1 MSTHFHPKSL
11 RRVGMGFAVLLLLLA
26 VALFLGFHVGTGC
39 AWALHAVWALA
50 GAAGLTGLGLAGFAA
65 HARARASHHDAKVA
79 ERLDRVFQHVNA
91 TDA

>member
-1 MSTHFHPKSL
+1 M

-26 VALFLGFHVGTGC
+26 VALFLGFHIGTGC
-39 AWALHAVWALA
+39 AWALRAVWALA
-50 GAAGLTGLGLAGFAA
+50 GAACLTGLGLAGLAA
-65 HARARASHHDAKVA
+65 QARARSSRHDAKVA